1 MSMADRIKY
10 YRQALGLSL
19 QEVANYTDVNR
30 ENIFRYEN
38 GKIANIPVTSIEGMA
53 RAFHIKPCTLCGWD
67 KSLATCNSTA
77 VYNLNDLYKAI
88 SERVPLTEQEVREAI
103 AFAIAM
109 KGQKNEKVQL

>member
-19 QEVANYTDVNR
+19 QDVANYTNVNR
-30 ENIFRYEN
+30 ANISRYEK
-38 GKIANIPVTSIEGMA
+38 GTVTNIPPDAIEGMA

-67 KSLATCNSTA
+67 KYLSTCNSTA
-77 VYNLNDLYKAI
+77 VYDLKDLYRAI

>member
-19 QEVANYTDVNR
+19 QDVANYTNVNR
-30 ENIFRYEN
+30 ANISRYEK
-38 GKIANIPVTSIEGMA
+38 GTVVNIPVAEIEGMA

-67 KSLATCNSTA
+67 KALSTCNNTA
-77 VYNLNDLYKAI
+77 IYNLNDLYRAI

-109 KGQKNEKVQL
+109 KGRKDEKVQL